1 MVTIHDIL
9 DRPVETGMLTYSGNP
24 DSLQSIV
31 SSQTSSNNIS
41 SQTVI
46 GYSPPRIP
54 PNPVYTQRQIGVTS
68 YEATQ
73 SITFNPGF
81 TTESTASFVAQIVSA
96 NGQSFTN
103 TVTSVNSPIPSGAAF
118 IPLTITNYDNYSNTS
133 KTYNILNILWIK
145 IHRLKYT
152 LTESHLN
159 LL

>member
-46 GYSPPRIP
+46 GYSPPTIP

-103 TVTSVNSPIPSGAAF
+103 TVASVNSPIPFGAAF